1 MPLAIAMLWQPL
13 AHASHIRVLRRSQ
26 LTHSLYPPCTLYP
39 VPSPPVFTVCAP
51 SPYVPLLLMCGH
63 PTARVFRFL
72 DKAMEGGLHF
82 GQLTLHLESDP
93 NALDA
98 LPALLSLMFSDALKA
113 SEGLV
118 SFDDWLVLAKSIPEI
133 QEDGFATS
141 VADLVSTHSAP
152 QHEQPKHCPSTHSTH
167 SIFDSSKLC
176 MLHGAPSLCCTPHAD
191 RNPMLALAVHSP
203 HPAPT
208 RPPPP
213 PTQLSALNKSLAPS
227 KAPAKDALPE
237 LAFGLSEEE
246 QKAAIRAQRE
256 R

>member
-1 MPLAIAMLWQPL
+1 MGSTQGLRPVREGEHAACYSYAMATPCPCFTHPRPPALAA
-13 AHASHIRVLRRSQ
+13 
-26 LTHSLYPPCTLYP
+26 HSLPVPSLYP
-39 VPSPPVFTVCAP
+39 VPSPPIFTVCAP

-191 RNPMLALAVHSP
+191 RNPS
-203 HPAPT
+203 
-208 RPPPP
+208 
-213 PTQLSALNKSLAPS
+213 SARGR
-227 KAPAKDALPE
+227 DWCE
-237 LAFGLSEEE
+237 C
-246 QKAAIRAQRE
+246 
-256 R
+256 